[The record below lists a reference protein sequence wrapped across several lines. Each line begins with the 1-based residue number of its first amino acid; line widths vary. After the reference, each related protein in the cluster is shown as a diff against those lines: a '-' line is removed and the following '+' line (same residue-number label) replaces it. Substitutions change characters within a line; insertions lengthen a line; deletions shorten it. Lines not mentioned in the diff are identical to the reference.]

1 MDLLNW
7 MSGNPILTVILALL
21 LFGAISDI
29 ATAIGK
35 GLAGKASDPKEPE

>member
-21 LFGAISDI
+21 LVGAISDI

-35 GLAGKASDPKEPE
+35 GLAGKARDPKEPK